1 MRPRALWP
9 VTRSQPAG
17 GRDSRGEVA
26 VEIPRPIGVPHRVHR
41 SLTRRLPRQ
50 SRVLAGPFPA
60 HYHQLTL
67 LADRGGR
74 GRGARRRVD
83 VCPAGTG
90 KGVMTIVEVGG

>member
-1 MRPRALWP
+1 MPPRALWP
-9 VTRSQPAG
+9 VTGSQPAG
-17 GRDSRGEVA
+17 GQDSRGEVA
-26 VEIPRPIGVPHRVHR
+26 VEIPHPIGRAPPGAPVSRKAPA
-41 SLTRRLPRQ
+41 PG

-90 KGVMTIVEVGG
+90 KGVMTIVEVRG